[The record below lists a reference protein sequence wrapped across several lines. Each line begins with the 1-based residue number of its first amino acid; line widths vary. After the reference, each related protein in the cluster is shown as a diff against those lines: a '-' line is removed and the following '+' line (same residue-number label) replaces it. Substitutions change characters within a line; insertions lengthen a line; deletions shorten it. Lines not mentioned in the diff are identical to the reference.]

1 MLKAKSRIA
10 LGLVLAM
17 TAAAPAYAMELN
29 QSQWLTLMQQIRTD
43 KADEGAPLWV
53 SVRVINADVPGWA
66 LTFSQRAIPKIGMS
80 AQTMTFT
87 VTDPT
92 HLSMLRKGDSVD
104 IEVAKAK
111 GVVRIID
118 IHMRH

>member
-1 MLKAKSRIA
+1 MLKSQSRIA
-10 LGLVLAM
+10 LALVLAVA
-17 TAAAPAYAMELN
+17 AAAPAFALQLN
-29 QSQWLTLMQQIRTD
+29 ASQWLTMMQQIRTD

-53 SVRVINADVPGWA
+53 SVRVINADVPGWT

-80 AQTMTFT
+80 AQTMTFP
-87 VTDPT
+87 VTDAT
-92 HLSMLRKGDSVD
+92 HLSMLRKGDRVE